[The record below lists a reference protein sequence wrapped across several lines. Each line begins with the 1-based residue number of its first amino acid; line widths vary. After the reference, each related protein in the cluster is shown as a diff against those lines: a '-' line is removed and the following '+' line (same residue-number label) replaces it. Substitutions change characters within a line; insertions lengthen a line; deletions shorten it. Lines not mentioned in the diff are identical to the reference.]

1 MARLQIGKSPM
12 FTASYYGHLD
22 VMKALIEAG
31 DNVNQLDKVS
41 TPIFSATVIQSHP
54 YFHTYDT
61 IVWVLI
67 HAVYKV

>member
-31 DNVNQLDKVS
+31 DNVNQLDKVG
-41 TPIFSATVIQSHP
+41 TLIFSATVLHSHP
-54 YFHTYDT
+54 YFHHCLGSDT
-61 IVWVLI
+61 CSVQSV
-67 HAVYKV
+67 KK